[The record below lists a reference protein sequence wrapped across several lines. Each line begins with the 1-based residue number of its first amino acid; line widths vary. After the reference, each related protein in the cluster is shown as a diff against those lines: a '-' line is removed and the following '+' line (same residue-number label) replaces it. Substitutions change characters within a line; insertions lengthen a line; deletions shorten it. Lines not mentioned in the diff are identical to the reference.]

1 MFNLHDV
8 FNFVQTVQ
16 RERVFRVKE
25 GYVVQNP
32 YGSYL
37 VSEDG
42 AVFKIHGKKL
52 SEVKDRRELTPSEGQ
67 LKGRGLT

>member
-67 LKGRGLT
+67 LKGRG